1 MYVIRDA
8 TNAFATLDKTPPD
21 VVASLDKSLR
31 NLSQRVY
38 LPAAG
43 REGRADAYTLEA
55 ICTLRLLHKASVF
68 GLDRWQLE
76 KLAQFLQV
84 ADPIGTGRREKL
96 EGRSR
101 LLPPIEEAMQRAR
114 AGESFSVV
122 IAMLS
127 DGTCKLRADWKPDE
141 EPDAAAEEILA
152 AFGGM
157 LPEDARFVLPAS
169 RLISELLAELG
180 A

>member
-8 TNAFATLDKTPPD
+8 TNAFAKLDKTPPD
-21 VVASLDKSLR
+21 EVAPLDKSLR

-43 REGRADAYTLEA
+43 REGRADAYALET
-55 ICTLRLLHKASVF
+55 ICTLRMLHKASVF

-84 ADPIGTGRREKL
+84 ADPMGNGRREKL
-96 EGRSR
+96 AGRSR
-101 LLPPIEEAMQRAR
+101 LLSPIEEAMQRVR
-114 AGESFSVV
+114 AGEAFSVV

-127 DGTCKLRADWKPDE
+127 DGTFKVRTDWEPDE
-141 EPDAAAEEILA
+141 EPDEAAEEILA
-152 AFGGM
+152 ALGGT
-157 LPEDARFVLPAS
+157 LSEDARFVLPAS
-169 RLISELLAELG
+169 RLLSELLAELG